1 MDQVEEPIV
10 LHMDGGS
17 FLTKDQRQEKY
28 GEVIEKSAKNAKV
41 EKKQFGDSSDDGL
54 FLPGL
59 TEWNLDDIWRSV
71 NN

>member
-1 MDQVEEPIV
+1 
-10 LHMDGGS
+10 MDGGS

-28 GEVIEKSAKNAKV
+28 GEVIEKSAKNTKA

-59 TEWNLDDIWRSV
+59 TE
-71 NN
+71 